1 MNDRPPILETPDRG
15 PGIIDAAW
23 ILRRKPRIPPRVVL
37 CFFHDV
43 LSARAARGDLVE
55 IARLRGEGQP
65 MPVYRLGEGDA
76 ALGVAF
82 PGLTAPLCAAVLE
95 ELIGL
100 GGQGFVAC
108 GGAGVLDGAIPAGQ
122 VIVPTRALRAEGTS
136 YHYLRPARFVRP
148 HPAAVRAILDACRAR
163 GVKPLRGAVWT
174 TDGVYRETPALIRK
188 RRAEG
193 CLAVEMEAAAF
204 FAVAQFRKVVFGQ
217 LLYAGDDV
225 SGARWQHRQWLQLGE
240 TREGLLDLALDA
252 ARRLPIA
259 PTPS

>member
-1 MNDRPPILETPDRG
+1 
-15 PGIIDAAW
+15 
-23 ILRRKPRIPPRVVL
+23 VVL